1 MLSSLPQRYRA
12 GASARGQALTEMA
25 LVLPLVITLIVG
37 VIVLGMGIFF
47 SQQVT
52 NAAREGARY
61 ASLHSATSQ
70 CPTVSNKAPDA
81 GLLPVPNNYY
91 ACDAPANRWPEM
103 TAAARNKIFGMQ
115 ATGVRLTACWSG
127 YWTRDTSGNWAS
139 YDQIYA
145 VDPVSGQPS
154 EFRECSVRVFGWN
167 PGDDPGGTP
176 SAIHVINPRT
186 GLDTSTGVS
195 IRIDCSKD
203 FPLTTDSD
211 DMASNYAASNAD
223 QANQVTVLTCY
234 SWSPPLAGFLLIP
247 RTVTLQAVLS
257 EAMEYQ
263 Q

>member
-1 MLSSLPQRYRA
+1 MLSSLLRRYRRD
-12 GASARGQALTEMA
+12 ASSRGQALTEMA
-25 LVLPLVITLIVG
+25 LILPLVITLIVG
-37 VIVLGMGIFF
+37 IIVLGMGIFF
-47 SQQVT
+47 SQEVT

-70 CPTVSNKAPDA
+70 CPTVSNKPPDT

-103 TAAARNKIFGMQ
+103 TAAARDKIFAMQ
-115 ATGVRLTACWSG
+115 TAGVRLTACWSG
-127 YWTRDTSGNWAS
+127 YWTKDTNDNWAA

-145 VDPVSGQPS
+145 VDPVTGQRS
-154 EFRECSVRVFGWN
+154 EFRECTVKVFGWN
-167 PGDDPGGTP
+167 PGEDPSATP
-176 SAIHVINPRT
+176 SGIHAINPRT
-186 GLDTSTGVS
+186 GLDASTGLK
-195 IRIDCSKD
+195 IRVDCSTD
-203 FPLTTDSD
+203 FPLTSDSD

-223 QANQVTVLTCY
+223 QANQVTVLACY

-247 RTVTLQAVLS
+247 RTVTLQGIVS